1 MQIRKLAV
9 DIFRSNAQ
17 MAFQSGSRLRDRV
30 YTETGVQAETVHFP
44 VFGTGDARTRASQAD
59 IVPANLAN
67 KRPSVKLEPFEWFD
81 LLDRQDTALTN
92 VDAARNY
99 GIVAGRALG
108 RQFDQH
114 IIAGALQPGAGNAN
128 VSNAYSRSG
137 MPAGGLA
144 FTTAGSGLLGIED
157 LGKAAAMIMDEV
169 DGDAMDLTLVAPAL
183 QFEEWSKDDKFL
195 RMEYLQQ
202 GRGQSNVMVTGNFGG
217 HDVRVHRHPHRPAGT
232 PDGAR
237 QAPGQ
242 EVLGVRPQLRR
253 AGRGHHGERR
263 HHGVDPVQAVHDD
276 RRRSEC
282 RRVPHQQLGDH
293 RDHHQDVSGRGGF
306 GSPLIPSEGTA
317 MAFKDAKIGIHTSST
332 GAWRLHH
339 RLRLDHG
346 IRLRCGPIAYWANR
360 PGKDSNENLTA
371 RRTYD
376 ALVDFIELQSGPAR
390 MQPLVGS

>member
-114 IIAGALQPGAGNAN
+114 IISGALQPGAGNVN

-137 MPAGGLA
+137 MAAGGLA
-144 FTTAGSGLLGIED
+144 FTTAASGKIGMAD
-157 LGKAAAMIMDEV
+157 LGKAAAMIMDEI
-169 DGDAMDLTLVAPAL
+169 DGDSMDLTLVAPAR
-183 QFEEWSKDDKFL
+183 QFEQWADDDKFL

-217 HDVRVHRHPHRPAGT
+217 MMFGFTVILI
-232 PDGAR
+232 
-237 QAPGQ
+237 GQ
-242 EVLGVRPQLRR
+242 Q
-253 AGRGHHGERR
+253 
-263 HHGVDPVQAVHDD
+263 
-276 RRRSEC
+276 
-282 RRVPHQQLGDH
+282 
-293 RDHHQDVSGRGGF
+293 
-306 GSPLIPSEGTA
+306 
-317 MAFKDAKIGIHTSST
+317 
-332 GAWRLHH
+332 
-339 RLRLDHG
+339 
-346 IRLRCGPIAYWANR
+346 
-360 PGKDSNENLTA
+360 A
-371 RRTYD
+371 RRTGHGKLPDKKCWVFDRNCVGLAVGTTENVGIMEWIPYKRSMMIG
-376 ALVDFIELQSGPAR
+376 AEANAGACRINNSGIIEITIKT
-390 MQPLVGS
+390 